1 MHQSYDYGWNLYV
14 RGKQIH
20 SIFIPVVKIVI
31 TLIQEFKVIKNEE
44 NELYMKSPTS
54 ISIEPKYFNR
64 IPMGQ
69 THYLAK
75 IVTIAGKT
83 EDVLTTSNTKRAHSG
98 RIRSV

>member
-1 MHQSYDYGWNLYV
+1 MHQSYDYGWNFHV

-44 NELYMKSPTS
+44 NDFYMKSPIS
-54 ISIEPKYFNR
+54 ISIKSTDFNR

-83 EDVLTTSNTKRAHSG
+83 EDVLTTSNTKEALSERV
-98 RIRSV
+98 RSV